1 MLFLNNDDVARVIDM
16 PLCLDALESLFRELA
31 RGDAVGMGRMDMYV
45 PSGQESPYHR
55 LALMVG
61 GSRKD
66 GYACIRIISDMVSW
80 PMERGHRRENKYAR
94 EPGTW
99 CGLLLLF
106 STRDGTPVAM
116 MNDGRLQHDR
126 VGAGAGLGA
135 RYLAREDSR
144 TVAMI
149 GSGGM
154 ARSYLDALCLV
165 RPIAKVSVFS
175 LNPANARGYAEEM
188 RERHGIE
195 VEAATDAR
203 TAVRGAD
210 IVCCCASA
218 IEPVFFADWLEPGM
232 TVIDVNRNSVEPGFL
247 HAVDLAVRPG
257 DATPYLEN
265 LPSEAFYARGGYL
278 GYVAGQ
284 EEERALVPRV
294 NLPREIVD
302 IPKLPDLMSGRI
314 PGRTSPE
321 QTAWFMNIGAIGPQ
335 FSAVTGAVYERARDA
350 GLGQEIPTDLFLE
363 NIRA

>member
-16 PLCLDALESLFRELA
+16 PLCLDSLEGLFRELA
-31 RGDAVGMGRMDMYV
+31 RGDATGMGRMDMYV
-45 PSGQESPYHR
+45 PSGQEAPYHR

-80 PMERGHRRENKYAR
+80 PMVHGHRRENKYAR

-106 STRDGTPVAM
+106 STRDATPVAM

-135 RYLAREDSR
+135 KYLAREDSR

-154 ARSYLDALCLV
+154 ARSYLDALCRV
-165 RPIAKVSVFS
+165 RPITRVTVFS
-175 LNPANARGYAEEM
+175 LNPANARQYAEEM
-188 RERHGIE
+188 RERHE
-195 VEAATDAR
+195 VEVVVAPDAR
-203 TAVRGAD
+203 AAVRGAD

-247 HAVDLAVRPG
+247 QAVDVAVRPG
-257 DATPYLEN
+257 DATPYLEK
-265 LPSEAFYARGGYL
+265 PPPEAFYARGGYL

-284 EEERALVPRV
+284 PDDRALVPRV
-294 NLPREIVD
+294 DLTPDIVD
-302 IPKLPDLMSGRI
+302 IPKLPDLMSGRV

-335 FSAVTGAVYERARDA
+335 FSAVTAAVYERARDA
-350 GLGQEIPTDLFLE
+350 GLGQEIPTELFLE